1 MVSLPAGGLA
11 RAVVLAADDAPVPG
25 PQDPAVLWPWVWAGV
40 VVAVLAVAGAGWWFA
55 RRRARE
61 RAADVLWVANSDYLA
76 DVPEVG
82 AWVRR
87 YRLLQ
92 GATALGLLVA
102 VVGAGAVAARPA
114 QTDVVVDR
122 LGTRDIVLCLDVSG
136 SMIAY
141 DGAVL
146 RVFQEMVDSFEGE
159 RIALSIFNSSSRT
172 VFPLTNDYALVHEE
186 LQAGIDALDEDPAE
200 FDYTGGSDDAQILEF
215 AQFTAGTTA
224 NLAGA
229 SLIGDGLASC
239 ALQFDAQDTERSRS
253 IILATDNYVS
263 GQPIYTLPQ
272 AAELVSSRDIT
283 LHGIFGG
290 SQRYEGTPEESE
302 YRQTVEAGGGL
313 YFLADDPAA
322 VQGMVDDVVAQQAVE
337 LDASPEVIVTDTPA
351 AWFGVTVAGVGLLL
365 VVAWRVRQ

>member
-1 MVSLPAGGLA
+1 VVTPLPAAQPL
-11 RAVVLAADDAPVPG
+11 VPG
-25 PQDPAVLWPWVWAGV
+25 PQGASILWPWVWAAV
-40 VVAVLAVAGAGWWFA
+40 VVAVLAVGAVAWWLA
-55 RRRARE
+55 RRRRARE
-61 RAADVLWVANSDYLA
+61 RDRDVLWVANSGYLA
-76 DVPEVG
+76 GLPAFT

-87 YRLLQ
+87 YRALQ
-92 GATALGLLVA
+92 GLTAVALLAA
-102 VVGAGAVAARPA
+102 VVGAGAVAARPVE
-114 QTDVVVDR
+114 TDVVVDR

-136 SMIAY
+136 SMIEY

-146 RVFQEMVDSFEGE
+146 EVFQELVDSFEGE

-172 VFPLTNDYALVHEE
+172 VFPLTNDYTLVRQE
-186 LQAGIDALDEDPAE
+186 LRAGIDALDEDPAE
-200 FDYTGGSDDAQILEF
+200 FDYTGGSDDADILEF

-239 ALQFDAQDTERSRS
+239 ALQFDEGATDRSRS

-263 GQPIYTLPQ
+263 GEPIYTLPQ
-272 AAELVSSRDIT
+272 AADLVASRDIT

-290 SQRYEGTPEESE
+290 SARYEGTPEETE
-302 YRQTVEAGGGL
+302 YRQVVETGGGL

-337 LDASPEVIVTDTPA
+337 LDATPEVTVTDTPA
-351 AWFGVTVAGVGLLL
+351 AWFLVAVAGVGILL

>member
-1 MVSLPAGGLA
+1 MTAL
-11 RAVVLAADDAPVPG
+11 RAAEPLVPG
-25 PQDPAVLWPWVWAGV
+25 PQGASILWPWLWAAV
-40 VVAVLAVAGAGWWFA
+40 VVAVLAVGAVAWWLA
-55 RRRARE
+55 RQRRARD
-61 RAADVLWVANSDYLA
+61 RDRDVLWVANSQYLSA
-76 DVPEVG
+76 LPAFRE
-82 AWVRR
+82 WVLR

-92 GATALGLLVA
+92 GVTAAALLA
-102 VVGAGAVAARPA
+102 GVVGAGAVAARPVE
-114 QTDVVVDR
+114 TDVVVDR

-136 SMIAY
+136 SMIEY
-141 DGAVL
+141 DGAIL
-146 RVFQEMVDSFEGE
+146 TVFQELVDSFEGE

-172 VFPLTNDYALVHEE
+172 VFPLTNDYALVQEE

-200 FDYTGGSDDAQILEF
+200 FDYTGGSDDADILEF

-239 ALQFDAQDTERSRS
+239 ALQFDEGESDRSRS

-263 GQPIYTLPQ
+263 GEPIYTLPQ
-272 AAELVSSRDIT
+272 AADLVTSRDIT

-290 SQRYEGTPEESE
+290 STRYEGTPEETE
-302 YRQTVEAGGGL
+302 YRQVVEAGGGL

-337 LDASPEVIVTDTPA
+337 LDAAPEVMITDTPT
-351 AWFGVTVAGVGLLL
+351 AWFLVAVAGVGLLL
-365 VVAWRVRQ
+365 VVARRVRQ

>member
-1 MVSLPAGGLA
+1 VTPGPQGTSILWPWLWAL
-11 RAVVLAADDAPVPG
+11 AVVL
-25 PQDPAVLWPWVWAGV
+25 
-40 VVAVLAVAGAGWWFA
+40 VVAAGAAAWWLA
-55 RRRARE
+55 RRRGARD
-61 RAADVLWVANSDYLA
+61 RDRDVLWVANSEYLA
-76 DVPEVG
+76 RVPAFA

-102 VVGAGAVAARPA
+102 VVGAGAVAARPVE
-114 QTDVVVDR
+114 TDVVVDR

-136 SMIAY
+136 SMIEY

-146 RVFQEMVDSFEGE
+146 KVFQELVDSFEGE

-172 VFPLTNDYALVHEE
+172 VFPLTNDYTLVQEE
-186 LQAGIDALDEDPAE
+186 LQRGIDALDKDPAD
-200 FDYTGGSDDAQILEF
+200 FDYTGGSDDAEILEF
-215 AQFTAGTTA
+215 AEFTAGTTA

-229 SLIGDGLASC
+229 SLIGDGLATC
-239 ALQFDAQDTERSRS
+239 ALQFDAGDSERSRS

-263 GQPIYTLPQ
+263 GEPIYTLPQ
-272 AAELVSSRDIT
+272 AADLVASRDIT

-290 SQRYEGTPEESE
+290 SQRYEGTPEETE
-302 YRQTVEAGGGL
+302 YRETVEADGGL

-337 LDASPEVIVTDTPA
+337 LDASPEVVVTDRPTG
-351 AWFGVTVAGVGLLL
+351 WFLVAVAGVGLLL
-365 VVAWRVRQ
+365 VLAWRVRQ

>member
-1 MVSLPAGGLA
+1 MVTALAAAPGLA
-11 RAVVLAADDAPVPG
+11 AAADAVVPG
-25 PQDPAVLWPWVWAGV
+25 PQGPSLLWPWVGALV
-40 VVAVLAVAGAGWWFA
+40 VAAVVAVGAAAWWESR
-55 RRRARE
+55 RRRARD
-61 RAADVLWVANSDYLA
+61 RDRDVLWVANSGYLA
-76 DVPEVG
+76 RVP
-82 AWVRR
+82 AFASWVRR

-114 QTDVVVDR
+114 ETDVVVDR

-146 RVFQEMVDSFEGE
+146 KVFSELVDSFEGE
-159 RIALSIFNSSSRT
+159 RIALSVFNSTSRT
-172 VFPLTNDYALVHEE
+172 VFPLTNDYTLVQEE
-186 LQAGIDALDEDPAE
+186 LQAGIDALDRDPAE
-200 FDYTGGSDDAQILEF
+200 LDYTSGADDADILEY

-239 ALQFDAQDTERSRS
+239 ALQFDAEDTERSRS

-263 GQPIYTLPQ
+263 GEPIYTLPQ
-272 AAELVSSRDIT
+272 AAELVTSRDIT

-290 SQRYEGTPEESE
+290 SALYEGTPEESE
-302 YRQTVEAGGGL
+302 YRETVEAGGGL
-313 YFLADDPAA
+313 YFLADDPGA

-351 AWFGVTVAGVGLLL
+351 AWFLVTVAGVGLLL

>member
-1 MVSLPAGGLA
+1 MT
-11 RAVVLAADDAPVPG
+11 PG
-25 PQDPAVLWPWVWAGV
+25 PQGTSILWPWLWALAV
-40 VVAVLAVAGAGWWFA
+40 LLVVAVGAAAWWLAR
-55 RRRARE
+55 RRRARD
-61 RAADVLWVANSDYLA
+61 RDRDVLWVANSEYLA
-76 DVPEVG
+76 RVPAFA

-102 VVGAGAVAARPA
+102 VVGAGAVAARPVE
-114 QTDVVVDR
+114 TDVVVDR

-136 SMIAY
+136 SMIEY

-146 RVFQEMVDSFEGE
+146 KVFQELVDSFEGE

-172 VFPLTNDYALVHEE
+172 VFPLTNDYTLVQEE
-186 LQAGIDALDEDPAE
+186 LQRGIDALDKDPAD
-200 FDYTGGSDDAQILEF
+200 FDYTGGSDDAEILEF
-215 AQFTAGTTA
+215 AEFTAGTTA

-229 SLIGDGLASC
+229 SLIGDGLATC
-239 ALQFDAQDTERSRS
+239 ALQFDAEDSERSRS

-263 GQPIYTLPQ
+263 GEPIYTLPQ
-272 AAELVSSRDIT
+272 AADLVASRDIT

-290 SQRYEGTPEESE
+290 SLRYEGTPEESE
-302 YRQTVEAGGGL
+302 YRDTVESGGGL

-337 LDASPEVIVTDTPA
+337 LDASPEVLVTARPA
-351 AWFGVTVAGVGLLL
+351 GWFLVAVAGVAVLL
-365 VVAWRVRQ
+365 VAAWRVRE